1 MFWQFT
7 YFIDNH
13 LKLPIALTNHKDI
26 EKLSANNKAY
36 PSIRLNI
43 IIFLRH
49 ILKKIMQKSTL
60 RIIGNKVILNN
71 MESMCE
77 TAEELLSGDKFR
89 NVLDHFLDYLRN
101 KNSPL
106 LNIFPYKKS
115 DKEDVDSLVRTL
127 LQLVKYEG
135 SVVSRI
141 DGNSAGFMA
150 DVHLLNDFVENL
162 YDYWRHFDRFIINDS
177 EGDRLDKRP
186 YRTFNETIEHLTHLI
201 RSVYR
206 QLQENITGK
215 HPNVYRQV
223 RAGAEMAVIS
233 MPMEIKYPSDKY
245 LKLNCVPVIRQMLI
259 YPPLVIQQPMN
270 KRTGEFRK
278 TDINPIDLVN
288 ISTDEWLCY
297 PAKVGKLTI
306 MVYFHREFYEL
317 GFSLC
322 NLFKLAEDKDLEK
335 SPDAVF
341 VYGVQGNVLDNLSS
355 FPTVFHEDTNTGIFV
370 GAVPGRPE
378 FGYFGYLKKMILTL
392 HNSII
397 MRSGM
402 MPFHG
407 AMVKILLQADKEAT
421 ILLMGDTGAGKS
433 ETLEAFRVLGEK
445 YIRELTIV
453 ADDMGS
459 IELDPNG
466 CPEGFGTETGAF
478 LRLDDLQPGYA
489 YGHLDRS
496 IIMNPSQVNARIV
509 MPVTTYETIIAGHMI
524 NYILYANNYEEID
537 EEHPIIE
544 KFQSPEQAL
553 EIFRKGLVM
562 SKGTTTTSG
571 LVHSY
576 FANIFGP
583 PEYMELHDQLTRKFF
598 ESFFRNNI
606 FVGQMR
612 TRLGLAGQE
621 TTGPREAAKEL
632 LRIIAL

>member
-1 MFWQFT
+1 M
-7 YFIDNH
+7 
-13 LKLPIALTNHKDI
+13 LTAILNYKSI
-26 EKLSANNKAY
+26 ENLSINNKAY
-36 PSIRLNI
+36 PIIQLNI
-43 IIFLRH
+43 IIFL
-49 ILKKIMQKSTL
+49 LPALNKTMQKSTL
-60 RIIGNKVILNN
+60 RITGNKAILHNR
-71 MESMCE
+71 ERMCE
-77 TAEELLSGDKFR
+77 TAEELLSSEKFR
-89 NVLDHFLDYLRN
+89 IVLDHFLDHLRTR
-101 KNSPL
+101 NSPL
-106 LNIFPYKKS
+106 MNIFPAGVS
-115 DKEDVDSLVRTL
+115 DMPVVDTLVKTLLLLVR
-127 LQLVKYEG
+127 YEG
-135 SVVSRI
+135 GVVSQI
-141 DGNSAGFMA
+141 DNKSAGFMN
-150 DVHLLNDFVENL
+150 DLQLLNNFVENL

-186 YRTFNETIEHLTHLI
+186 YRTFNETIEQLTHLI

-206 QLQENITGK
+206 QIQENITGN

-233 MPMEIKYPSDKY
+233 LPMDIKYPSEKY

-270 KRTGEFRK
+270 KRTGEFKK
-278 TDINPIDLVN
+278 TDRNPIDLVN
-288 ISTDEWLCY
+288 ICTDEWLCY
-297 PAKVGKLTI
+297 PARVGKLTI

-322 NLFKLAEDKDLEK
+322 NLFKLAEDSDLEK
-335 SPDAVF
+335 CPDAVF
-341 VYGVQGNVLDNLSS
+341 VYGVQGEAVDHLSS
-355 FPTVFHEDTNTGIFV
+355 FPTVFHEDADTGIFI

-407 AMVKILLQADKEAT
+407 AMVRILLQGDKEAT

-459 IELDPNG
+459 IEIDPDG
-466 CPEGFGTETGAF
+466 CPVGFGTETGAF

-509 MPVTTYETIIAGHMI
+509 MPVTTYETIIAGHKI
-524 NYILYANNYEEID
+524 DYILYANNYEEID
-537 EEHPIIE
+537 DNHPIIE
-544 KFQSPEQAL
+544 RFDSPQLAIEV
-553 EIFRKGLVM
+553 FRKGAVM

-571 LVHSY
+571 LVQSY

-583 PEYMELHDQLTRKFF
+583 PEYRELHEQIAGKYF
-598 ESFFRNNI
+598 ESFFGNNI

-612 TRLGLAGQE
+612 TRLGLAGRE
-621 TTGPREAAKEL
+621 TSGPKEAATEL
-632 LRIIAL
+632 LKIIGMG